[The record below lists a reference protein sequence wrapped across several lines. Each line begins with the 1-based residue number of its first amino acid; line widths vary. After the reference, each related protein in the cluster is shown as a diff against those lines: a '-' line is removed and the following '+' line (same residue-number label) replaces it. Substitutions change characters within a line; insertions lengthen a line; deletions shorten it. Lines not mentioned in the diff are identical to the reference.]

1 MQRIFTCASLILGS
15 TIHFMKPIKSLLL
28 FVLFASLAVTAVG
41 QRKIS
46 EMTLVYDAVVST
58 GSADPKLAD
67 AFDGATTT
75 VYISGPLSRSEMVSA
90 LFTSTTIHDAKT
102 GSAVVLREVSGQK
115 LLIRLTPADW
125 TDKNKR
131 YNGISFTNTDE
142 TKVIAGYTT
151 TKAIAKTADG
161 STFTVYYTK
170 DIIPE
175 NKEYDYQFRSLPGLP
190 LEYEM
195 VRGNLRI
202 KYTVSQINLNPVPA
216 SKFDVPK
223 TGYREMTY
231 QESKK
236 IN

>member
-1 MQRIFTCASLILGS
+1 
-15 TIHFMKPIKSLLL
+15 MKLYKSLFVVLL
-28 FVLFASLAVTAVG
+28 LTSLAFSASG
-41 QRKIS
+41 QRKVS

-90 LFTSTTIHDAKT
+90 LFTSTTIHDSKT

-131 YNGISFTNTDE
+131 YQGITFTNTDE
-142 TKVIAGYTT
+142 TKVIAGYTC

-170 DIIPE
+170 DITPE

-195 VRGNLRI
+195 VRGNLKI

-216 SKFDVPK
+216 SKFDIPK

-236 IN
+236 MN

>member
-1 MQRIFTCASLILGS
+1 MKLIKGLFS
-15 TIHFMKPIKSLLL
+15 
-28 FVLFASLAVTAVG
+28 FVLLTALAFTATA

-75 VYISGPLSRSEMVSA
+75 VYISGPMSRSEMVSA
-90 LFTSTTIHDAKT
+90 LFTSTTIHDAKSGT
-102 GSAVVLREVSGQK
+102 AVVLREVSGQK
-115 LLIRLTPADW
+115 LLIRLTAEDW

-131 YNGISFTNTDE
+131 YQGITFTNTDE
-142 TKVIAGYTT
+142 TKVIAGYPT
-151 TKAIAKTADG
+151 TKAIARTTDG

-175 NKEYDYQFRSLPGLP
+175 NKEYDYQFRNLPGLP

-216 SKFDVPK
+216 SKFDIPK

-231 QESKK
+231 QESKQIK
-236 IN
+236 M

>member
-1 MQRIFTCASLILGS
+1 
-15 TIHFMKPIKSLLL
+15 MKPIKSLL
-28 FVLFASLAVTAVG
+28 FSVLFAAFAVTTLG
-41 QRKIS
+41 QRKVS

-58 GSADPKLAD
+58 GSTDPKLAD

-75 VYISGPLSRSEMVSA
+75 VYISGPFSRSEMVSA

-102 GSAVVLREVSGQK
+102 GTAVVLREVSGQK

-125 TDKNKR
+125 ADKNKR

-142 TKVIAGYTT
+142 TKVIAGYNT

-170 DIIPE
+170 DIVPE

-190 LEYEM
+190 LEYEL

-216 SKFDVPK
+216 SKFDIPK

-236 IN
+236 MN

>member
-1 MQRIFTCASLILGS
+1 
-15 TIHFMKPIKSLLL
+15 MKPIKSLL
-28 FVLFASLAVTAVG
+28 FSVLFAAFAVTALG
-41 QRKIS
+41 QRKVA

-102 GSAVVLREVSGQK
+102 GTAVVLREVSGQK

-125 TDKNKR
+125 TDKNRR

-142 TKVIAGYTT
+142 TKVIAGYNT

-161 STFTVYYTK
+161 STFTVYYTR
-170 DIIPE
+170 DIVPE

-190 LEYEM
+190 LEYEL

-216 SKFDVPK
+216 SRFDIPK

-236 IN
+236 MN

>member
-1 MQRIFTCASLILGS
+1 
-15 TIHFMKPIKSLLL
+15 MKLYKSLFVVLL
-28 FVLFASLAVTAVG
+28 LTSLAFSASG
-41 QRKIS
+41 QRKVS

-90 LFTSTTIHDAKT
+90 LFTSTTIHDSKT

-131 YNGISFTNTDE
+131 YQGITFTNTDE
-142 TKVIAGYTT
+142 TKVIASYTC

-195 VRGNLRI
+195 VRGNLKI

-216 SKFDVPK
+216 SKFDIPK

-236 IN
+236 MN

>member
-1 MQRIFTCASLILGS
+1 M
-15 TIHFMKPIKSLLL
+15 
-28 FVLFASLAVTAVG
+28 
-41 QRKIS
+41 
-46 EMTLVYDAVVST
+46 
-58 GSADPKLAD
+58 
-67 AFDGATTT
+67 
-75 VYISGPLSRSEMVSA
+75 SRSEMVSA

-115 LLIRLTPADW
+115 LLIRLTPEDW
-125 TDKNKR
+125 ADKNKR
-131 YNGISFTNTDE
+131 YQGITFTNTDE
-142 TKVIAGYTT
+142 TKVIANYTC

-170 DIIPE
+170 DIVPE
-175 NKEYDYQFRSLPGLP
+175 NKEYDYQFRSLAGLP

-195 VRGNLRI
+195 VRGNLKI

-216 SKFDVPK
+216 SKFDIPK
-223 TGYREMTY
+223 TGYRELTY

>member
-1 MQRIFTCASLILGS
+1 MKLFKGLFSLVLLSALAFTAS
-15 TIHFMKPIKSLLL
+15 
-28 FVLFASLAVTAVG
+28 A

-75 VYISGPLSRSEMVSA
+75 VYISGPMSRSEMVSA
-90 LFTSTTIHDAKT
+90 LFTSTTIHDSKT

-115 LLIRLTPADW
+115 LLIRLAPEDW
-125 TDKNKR
+125 ADKNKR
-131 YNGISFTNTDE
+131 YQGITFTNTDE
-142 TKVIAGYTT
+142 TKVIANYTC

-170 DIIPE
+170 DIVPE

-195 VRGNLRI
+195 VRGNLKI

-231 QESKK
+231 KESKK

>member
-1 MQRIFTCASLILGS
+1 
-15 TIHFMKPIKSLLL
+15 MKLYKGLL
-28 FVLFASLAVTAVG
+28 FILFTSLAVAATG

-46 EMTLVYDAVVST
+46 EMTLVYDAAVST

-67 AFDGATTT
+67 AFDGAVTT

-115 LLIRLTPADW
+115 LLIRLSPEDW

-131 YNGISFTNTDE
+131 YQGISFTNTSE
-142 TKVIAGYTT
+142 TKVIAGYNC

-170 DIIPE
+170 DIVPE
-175 NKEYDYQFRSLPGLP
+175 NKEYDYQFRSLQGLP

-195 VRGNLRI
+195 VRGNLKI

-223 TGYREMTY
+223 TGYRELTY
-231 QESKK
+231 AESRK

>member
-1 MQRIFTCASLILGS
+1 MKLIKGLFSLVLLSALAFTAS
-15 TIHFMKPIKSLLL
+15 
-28 FVLFASLAVTAVG
+28 A

-67 AFDGATTT
+67 AFDGAITT
-75 VYISGPLSRSEMVSA
+75 VYISGPMSRSEMVSA

-115 LLIRLTPADW
+115 LLIRLTAEDW
-125 TDKNKR
+125 ADKNKR
-131 YNGISFTNTDE
+131 YNGITFTNTDK
-142 TKVIAGYTT
+142 TKVIAGYTC

-170 DIIPE
+170 DIMPE
-175 NKEYDYQFRSLPGLP
+175 NKEYDYQFRSLQGLP

-195 VRGNLRI
+195 VRGNLKI

-216 SKFDVPK
+216 SKFDIPK
-223 TGYREMTY
+223 AGYREMTY
-231 QESKK
+231 AESKSVK
-236 IN
+236 M